1 MQLLSDTAVPI
12 WLKPLKNWEQFDDLK
27 QNLFNGK
34 TQIAGLCAHSK
45 SHMVASLIYPLS
57 TSCLFVT
64 YNELSAKNICDDLEF
79 YFPDKVLY
87 FPARELFFYRAA
99 AQSNE
104 ITVKRLKALSALA
117 ANKEVIVVA
126 SLEAVLTIQS
136 SLDCFKESIFMIIAG
151 MELPLPFFAE
161 KLVNLGYERV
171 EAVEGAGQFSI
182 RGGIIDFFSPVSD
195 KPCRIE
201 MFDDIVDSIREF
213 DPISQRST
221 EKLKEIVISPAHEL
235 ILTQQA
241 KDRARGNINSA
252 FDKARQSLKAIKEK
266 GVLKRLE
273 DKTEAILSA
282 LSEGSNAAHM
292 ENNIFF
298 FYPDKVSAVDYLPAK
313 ALIVLDEPSK
323 LEESSKVFCE
333 LFSEQFK
340 DLLEQ
345 GEVLPEQCNTILDYN
360 DILLKVKAKN
370 QLILKELPE
379 PSDSGGKSHLLASR
393 SVPSWQG
400 NLYIMLEEISRLK
413 ANGYYIAA
421 VLGTDKQS
429 QGFVSFVENAGI
441 NAVLRKNFEGDF
453 FPGQICVLTGN
464 LSRGFEYTDTR
475 FMLIT
480 EKDIYGTGKKGSRT
494 RKPSRKPGVLT
505 DFKVGDYVV
514 HENHGV
520 GKYIGLETLV
530 VEGRK
535 RDYLNIRY
543 AGTDK
548 LYVPTD
554 QLDLIQP
561 YALVDDIAPKL
572 SKLGGA
578 EWQKTK
584 QRVNESVKK
593 LAIDLLKLYAARQ
606 SLKGHRFSQ
615 DADWQRQFETSFP
628 YEETLDQLQSAED
641 IKRDMESG
649 KVMDRLLCGDVGY
662 GKTEVAIRAA
672 FKACM
677 DNKQVAV
684 LAPTTI
690 LAQQHYNTFVR
701 RFGDFPFKIEVLS
714 RFKTASEQ
722 KAVVRALK
730 EGSVDVIIGTH
741 RLLGKDIRFKDL
753 GLLIIDEEQRFG
765 VSHKEMIKDIKKNV
779 DVLILT
785 ATPIPRTLHMSL
797 SGIRDISIIES
808 PPEGRFPVQT
818 YVVENDDLLI
828 RDCIFKEI
836 ARGGQ
841 VYFVYNRVK
850 SMDFM
855 VERLRELVPGVR
867 IAVAHGQMSE
877 NTLEEV
883 MMGFY
888 KNDYDLLLCS
898 SIIENGLDIPNVN
911 TLIVYDCDHF
921 GLSQLYQLRGRV
933 GRSNRKAYAYFV
945 YRKDKVLT
953 EQASMRLRT
962 IKEFTEF
969 GAGFKIAMRDME
981 IRGAGNIM
989 GGEQH
994 GHMMAVGYDMY
1005 YRLLKNAV
1013 DELKGELPQRV
1024 ETQIDIKTDARIS
1037 EEYIFDQGQRI
1048 GIYKRIAAIECEED
1062 KHNVEEELEDR
1073 FGDPPPAA
1081 RNLIDIAYI
1090 KALGVKLGILEITH
1104 HERAVKIKFSDGN
1117 MDKRKIM
1124 TLINENRSSLDYIS
1138 SSPVVLSLK
1147 LKDSQPVAALLKTKA
1162 LMVKMDKMFCK
1173 EVTNTT
1179 VK

>member
-1 MQLLSDTAVPI
+1 MQLLGDATVPI
-12 WLKPLKNWEQFDDLK
+12 WLKPLSNWEQFDYIK
-27 QNLFNGK
+27 KNLYNGK
-34 TQIAGLCAHSK
+34 TQIAGLSAHSK
-45 SHMVASLIYPLS
+45 SHITASLIYPLS
-57 TSCLFVT
+57 TACLFVT
-64 YNELSAKNICDDLEF
+64 YNELSAKNICEDLEF
-79 YFPDKVLY
+79 YYPEKVLH
-87 FPARELFFYRAA
+87 FPARELFFYQAA

-104 ITVKRLKALSALA
+104 IMAKRLRALAALA
-117 ANKEVIVVA
+117 ANKGVIVVA
-126 SLEAVLTIQS
+126 SLEAVLAIQS
-136 SLDCFKESIFMIIAG
+136 NLKCFKESMFTIFEG

-161 KLVNLGYERV
+161 NLVSLGYERV
-171 EAVEGAGQFSI
+171 DAVEGAGQFSI
-182 RGGIIDFFSPVSD
+182 RGGIVDFFTPICD

-221 EKLKEIVISPAHEL
+221 DKLKEIAISPAHEL
-235 ILTQQA
+235 ILNKEA
-241 KDRARGNINSA
+241 K
-252 FDKARQSLKAIKEK
+252 DKARKNINNAFGMAHQNLKASKEK
-266 GVLKRLE
+266 GILKRLE
-273 DKTEAILSA
+273 DKTEAILDA
-282 LSEGSNAAHM
+282 LYEGSNAVHM
-292 ENNIFF
+292 ESYFYF
-298 FYPDKVSAVDYLPAK
+298 FYPDKVSAVDYLSDK
-313 ALIVLDEPSK
+313 ALIIFDEPSR

-333 LFSEQFK
+333 GFNEHFK

-345 GEVLPEQCNTILDYN
+345 GEVLPEQCNTILDY
-360 DILLKVKAKN
+360 DEILSKIKSKN

-379 PSDSGGKSHLLASR
+379 PSDLDKQYHILASR

-400 NLYIMLEEISRLK
+400 NLYIMLEEISKLK
-413 ANGYYIAA
+413 AQGYCIAA
-421 VLGTDKQS
+421 VLDTDKQS
-429 QGFVSFVENAGI
+429 QAFVSFLESGGI
-441 NAVLRKNFEGDF
+441 NAVFKKNHEGDF
-453 FPGQICVLTGN
+453 FSGQICVLTGN
-464 LSRGFEYTDTR
+464 LSRGFEYPDTR
-475 FMLIT
+475 FMIIT

-494 RKPSRKPGVLT
+494 RKSSRKPSVLT

-514 HENHGV
+514 HENHGI

-530 VEGRK
+530 IEGRK
-535 RDYLNIRY
+535 RDYLNIKY
-543 AGTDK
+543 AGTDN
-548 LYVPTD
+548 LYVPAD
-554 QLDLIQP
+554 QLDLIQS
-561 YALVDDIAPKL
+561 YALVDDISPKL

-584 QRVNESVKK
+584 ARVNESVKK
-593 LAIDLLKLYAARQ
+593 LAIDLLKLYATRQ
-606 SLKGHRFSQ
+606 SLKGHKFSQ
-615 DADWQRQFETSFP
+615 DTDWQRQFEISFP
-628 YEETLDQLQSAED
+628 YEETPDQLQAAED

-677 DNKQVAV
+677 DDKQVAV

-690 LAQQHYNTFVR
+690 LAQQHYNTFVK
-701 RFGDFPFKIEVLS
+701 RFEDFPFKIEVLS

-722 KAVVRALK
+722 KTTVRALK
-730 EGSVDVIIGTH
+730 EGSADVIIGTH

-753 GLLIIDEEQRFG
+753 GLLVIDEEQRFG

-779 DVLILT
+779 DVLTLT

-818 YVVENDDLLI
+818 YVVENDDLML

-883 MMGFY
+883 MIGFY

-898 SIIENGLDIPNVN
+898 TIIENGLDISNVN

-994 GHMMAVGYDMY
+994 GHMVAVGYDMY

-1013 DELKGELPQRV
+1013 DELKGELPQRI
-1024 ETQIDIKTDARIS
+1024 ETQIDIKADAHIS
-1037 EEYIFDQGQRI
+1037 DEYIFEQGQRI

-1073 FGDPPPAA
+1073 FGDPPLAA

-1090 KALGVKLGILEITH
+1090 KALGTKLGVLEITH
-1104 HERAVKIKFSDGN
+1104 HEKAVKIKFTDVSI
-1117 MDKRKIM
+1117 DKRKIM
-1124 TLINENRSSLDYIS
+1124 TLINENRSSVDYVS
-1138 SSPVVLSLK
+1138 SSPVSLSLK
-1147 LKDSQPVAALLKTKA
+1147 LKDSQPVTALLKTKE
-1162 LMVKMDKMFCK
+1162 LMVKMDKIFY
-1173 EVTNTT
+1173 VDN
-1179 VK
+1179 VKK

>member
-12 WLKPLKNWEQFDDLK
+12 WLKPLYNWERFDDIKEKLYK
-27 QNLFNGK
+27 GK
-34 TQIAGLCAHSK
+34 TQIVGLSAQSK
-45 SHMVASLIYPLS
+45 SHMAASLLYPLS
-57 TSCLFVT
+57 SCCLFVT
-64 YNELSAKNICDDLEF
+64 YNELSAKSICEDLEF
-79 YFPDKVLY
+79 YFPDRVLHL
-87 FPARELFFYRAA
+87 PARELFFYQAA

-104 ITVKRLKALSALA
+104 VTAKRLKALTALA
-117 ANKEVIVVA
+117 VNKEAIIVA
-126 SLEAVLTIQS
+126 SLEAVLTLQS
-136 SLDCFKESIFMIIAG
+136 SLECFIESIFNVTVG
-151 MELPLPFFAE
+151 DELSLSFFAE
-161 KLVNLGYERV
+161 KLINLGYERV
-171 EAVEGAGQFSI
+171 DAVEGAGQFSI
-182 RGGIIDFFSPVSD
+182 RGGIVDFFPPVSD

-201 MFDDIVDSIREF
+201 MFDDIIDSIREF

-221 EKLKEIVISPAHEL
+221 EKLKEIEISPAHEL
-235 ILTQQA
+235 ILTKQA
-241 KDRARGNINSA
+241 KDRARENVICA
-252 FDKARQSLKAIKEK
+252 FEKTKQMLKASNEKEA
-266 GVLKRLE
+266 LRRLE
-273 DKTEAILSA
+273 SKTEALLEA
-282 LSEGSNAAHM
+282 LSEASSSVHM
-292 ENNIFF
+292 ESYIYF
-298 FYPDKVSAVDYLPAK
+298 FYPDKVSAVDYLPDK
-313 ALIVLDEPSK
+313 TLIILDEPSK
-323 LEESSKVFCE
+323 LEECSRVFCE
-333 LFSEQFK
+333 GFREHFK

-360 DILLKVKAKN
+360 DILLKIKAKN
-370 QLILKELPE
+370 QLILREMSDS
-379 PSDSGGKSHLLASR
+379 SDSGEQYMMLSR

-400 NLYIMLEEISRLK
+400 NLNIFLEEISRLK
-413 ANGYYIAA
+413 AQGYCIAV
-421 VLGTDKQS
+421 VLSTKKLS
-429 QGFVSFVENAGI
+429 QTFVSLLDNAGI
-441 NAVLRKNFEGDF
+441 NVVLKEIHTGDF
-453 FPGQICVLTGN
+453 SPGQICAITGS
-464 LSRGFEYTDTR
+464 LSRGFEYPDNR
-475 FMLIT
+475 FLLIT
-480 EKDIYGTGKKGSRT
+480 EKDIYGTGKRGSGT
-494 RKPSRKPGVLT
+494 RKSSRKPGVLT
-505 DFKVGDYVV
+505 DFKIGDYVV
-514 HENHGV
+514 HENHGI

-535 RDYLNIRY
+535 RDYLNIKY
-543 AGTDK
+543 AGTDR

-606 SLKGHRFSQ
+606 SIKGHRFTQ
-615 DADWQRQFETSFP
+615 DTDWQRQFEMSFP
-628 YEETLDQLQSAED
+628 YEETSDQLQAVED

-672 FKACM
+672 FKACT
-677 DNKQVAV
+677 DSKQVAV

-690 LAQQHYNTFVR
+690 LAQQHYNTFVK
-701 RFGDFPFKIEVLS
+701 RFEDFPFKIEVLS

-722 KAVVRALK
+722 KAAVRGLK

-765 VSHKEMIKDIKKNV
+765 VSHKEMIKDIKRNV
-779 DVLILT
+779 DVLTLT

-797 SGIRDISIIES
+797 SGIRDISVIES

-818 YVVENDDLLI
+818 YVVENDEPLI
-828 RDCIFKEI
+828 RDCIYKEI

-855 VERLRELVPGVR
+855 VERLRALVPGVR
-867 IAVAHGQMSE
+867 IAVAHGQMAE
-877 NTLEEV
+877 NALEKV
-883 MMGFY
+883 MIDFY
-888 KNDYDLLLCS
+888 KNEYDLLLCS
-898 SIIENGLDIPNVN
+898 AIIENGLDIPNVN

-933 GRSNRKAYAYFV
+933 GRSNRKAYAYFI

-994 GHMMAVGYDMY
+994 GHMVAVGYDMY

-1024 ETQIDIKTDARIS
+1024 ETQIDIKADAHLS
-1037 EEYIFDQGQRI
+1037 GEYILEQGQRI

-1073 FGDPPPAA
+1073 FGDPPLAA
-1081 RNLIDIAYI
+1081 RNLIDIAFI
-1090 KALGVKLGILEITH
+1090 KALGVKLGILEIMH
-1104 HERAVKIKFSDGN
+1104 HEKSVKVKFSDGN
-1117 MDKRKIM
+1117 VDKRKIM

-1138 SSPVVLSLK
+1138 SSPVILSLK
-1147 LKDSQPVAALLKTKA
+1147 LKDSQPVTALHRTKE
-1162 LMVKMDKMFCK
+1162 LMVKMNRIFSAENIKK
-1173 EVTNTT
+1173 
-1179 VK
+1179 

>member
-1 MQLLSDTAVPI
+1 VQLLSDTAVPI
-12 WLKPLKNWEQFDDLK
+12 WLKPLNNWERFDDIK
-27 QNLFNGK
+27 QKLYKGK
-34 TQIAGLCAHSK
+34 TQIAGLSAHSK
-45 SHMVASLIYPLS
+45 SHIVASLIYPLS

-64 YNELSAKNICDDLEF
+64 CNEFSAKNICEDLEF
-79 YFPDKVLY
+79 YFPDKVLHL
-87 FPARELFFYRAA
+87 PARELFFYQAA

-104 ITVKRLKALSALA
+104 ITAKRLKALTALA
-117 ANKEVIVVA
+117 ANKDVIVVA
-126 SLEAVLTIQS
+126 SLEAVLTLQS
-136 SLDCFKESIFMIIAG
+136 SLKCFIESIFEVTAG
-151 MELPLPFFAE
+151 DELPLSSFAE
-161 KLVNLGYERV
+161 KLVSLGYERV
-171 EAVEGAGQFSI
+171 DAVEGAGQFSI
-182 RGGIIDFFSPVSD
+182 RGGIVDFFPPVSD

-221 EKLKEIVISPAHEL
+221 DKLKKTEISPAHEL
-235 ILTQQA
+235 ILTQEV
-241 KDRARGNINSA
+241 KDRAIENITCA
-252 FDKARQSLKAIKEK
+252 FEKAKRNFKASNGKDA
-266 GVLKRLE
+266 LKRLE
-273 DKTEAILSA
+273 NKTEALLDA
-282 LSEGSNAAHM
+282 LSEGSNSAHM
-292 ENNIFF
+292 ESYIYF
-298 FYPDKVSAVDYLPAK
+298 FYPNKISAVDYLPVK
-313 ALIVLDEPSK
+313 TLIVIDEPSK
-323 LEESSKVFCE
+323 LEECSKVFCE
-333 LFSEQFK
+333 GFSEHFK

-345 GEVLPEQCNTILDYN
+345 GEVFPEQSNTILDYD
-360 DILLKVKAKN
+360 DILSKVKAKN
-370 QLILKELPE
+370 QLILRDV
-379 PSDSGGKSHLLASR
+379 PSSPDSGEQIMLLSR

-400 NLYIMLEEISRLK
+400 NLNIFLDEITALK
-413 ANGYYIAA
+413 AQNYYITA
-421 VLGTDKQS
+421 VLSTKKLS
-429 QGFVSFVENAGI
+429 QTFASLLENAGI
-441 NAVLRKNFEGDF
+441 NTVLKEIHTGDY
-453 FPGQICVLTGN
+453 FPGQICAITGN
-464 LSRGFEYTDTR
+464 LSRGFEYPDIR

-480 EKDIYGTGKKGSRT
+480 EKDIYGTGKKGSRA
-494 RKPSRKPGVLT
+494 RKASRKPGVLT

-514 HENHGV
+514 HENHGI
-520 GKYIGLETLV
+520 GKYIGLETLM

-535 RDYLNIRY
+535 RDYLNIKY
-543 AGTDK
+543 AGTDR

-561 YALVDDIAPKL
+561 YALVDDVAPKL
-572 SKLGGA
+572 SKLGGV

-584 QRVNESVKK
+584 ARVNESVKK
-593 LAIDLLKLYAARQ
+593 LAIDLLQLYAARQ
-606 SLKGHRFSQ
+606 SIKGHRFAQ
-615 DADWQRQFETSFP
+615 DTDWQRQFEVSFP
-628 YEETLDQLQSAED
+628 YEETSDQLQAAED

-690 LAQQHYNTFVR
+690 LAQQHYNTFVK
-701 RFGDFPFKIEVLS
+701 RFEDFPFKIEVLS

-779 DVLILT
+779 DVLTLT

-797 SGIRDISIIES
+797 SGIRDISVIES

-818 YVVENDDLLI
+818 YVVENDEPLI
-828 RDCIFKEI
+828 RDCIYKEI

-855 VERLRELVPGVR
+855 VERLRALVPGVR
-867 IAVAHGQMSE
+867 IAVAHGQMGE
-877 NTLEEV
+877 NALEEV

-898 SIIENGLDIPNVN
+898 AIIENGLDIPNVN

-945 YRKDKVLT
+945 YRKDKALT
-953 EQASMRLRT
+953 EQATLRLRT

-994 GHMMAVGYDMY
+994 GHMVAVGYDMY

-1024 ETQIDIKTDARIS
+1024 ETQIDIKADAHIS
-1037 EEYIFDQGQRI
+1037 DEYIFEQGQRI

-1073 FGDPPPAA
+1073 FGDPPLAA
-1081 RNLIDIAYI
+1081 RNLIDIAFV
-1090 KALGVKLGILEITH
+1090 KALGIKLGILEITH
-1104 HERAVKIKFSDGN
+1104 HERAVRIKFSDGN
-1117 MDKRKIM
+1117 VDKRKIM

-1147 LKDSQPVAALLKTKA
+1147 LKDSQPVTALHRTKE
-1162 LMVKMDKMFCK
+1162 LMVKMHRIFSV
-1173 EVTNTT
+1173 EY
-1179 VK
+1179 VKN

>member
-1 MQLLSDTAVPI
+1 VQLLGDATVPI
-12 WLKPLKNWEQFDDLK
+12 WLKPLTNWKQFDNIK
-27 QNLFNGK
+27 QNLYNGK
-34 TQIAGLCAHSK
+34 TQIAGLTAYSK
-45 SHMVASLIYPLS
+45 SHITASLVYPLS
-57 TSCLFVT
+57 SACLFVT
-64 YNELSAKNICDDLEF
+64 YNELSAKNICEDLEF
-79 YFPDKVLY
+79 YYPDRVLY
-87 FPARELFFYRAA
+87 FPGRELFFYQAA

-104 ITVKRLKALSALA
+104 ITAKRLKVLAALA
-117 ANKEVIVVA
+117 ENKGVIVVA
-126 SLEAVLTIQS
+126 SLEAVLAIQS
-136 SLDCFKESIFMIIAG
+136 SLKCFKESIFTIIEG
-151 MELPLPFFAE
+151 IEMPLPYFAE
-161 KLVNLGYERV
+161 SLVSLGYERV
-171 EAVEGAGQFSI
+171 DAVEGAGQFSI
-182 RGGIIDFFSPVSD
+182 RGGIVDFFPPVCD

-235 ILTQQA
+235 ILNREV
-241 KDRARGNINSA
+241 K
-252 FDKARQSLKAIKEK
+252 DKARKNITNSFEKVHQNLMASKEK
-266 GVLKRLE
+266 GILKRLE
-273 DKTEAILSA
+273 DKTEAILDA
-282 LSEGSNAAHM
+282 LHEGINAAHM
-292 ENNIFF
+292 ESYMYF
-298 FYPDKVSAVDYLPAK
+298 FYPDKVSAVDYLSDK
-313 ALIVLDEPSK
+313 ALIVFDEPSR
-323 LEESSKVFCE
+323 LEECAKVFCE
-333 LFSEQFK
+333 GFNEHFK

-345 GEVLPEQCNTILDYN
+345 GEVLPEQSNTILDYD
-360 DILLKVKAKN
+360 DILFKIKAKN
-370 QLILKELPE
+370 QLILREMSE
-379 PSDSGGKSHLLASR
+379 SSTSDGQYRLLASR

-400 NLYIMLEEISRLK
+400 NLYIMLEEISKLK
-413 ANGYYIAA
+413 AQGYCIAA
-421 VLGTDKQS
+421 VLDTDKQS
-429 QGFVSFVENAGI
+429 QAFVSFLESGGI
-441 NAVLRKNFEGDF
+441 NAVFKKNHEGDF

-464 LSRGFEYTDTR
+464 LTRGFEYPDTR
-475 FMLIT
+475 FMIIT

-494 RKPSRKPGVLT
+494 RKSSRKPGVLT

-514 HENHGV
+514 HENHGI

-535 RDYLNIRY
+535 RDYLNIKY

-548 LYVPTD
+548 LYVPAD
-554 QLDLIQP
+554 QLDLIQS

-584 QRVNESVKK
+584 ARVTESVKK

-606 SLKGHRFSQ
+606 SLKGHRFSH
-615 DADWQRQFETSFP
+615 DTDWQRQFEISFP
-628 YEETLDQLQSAED
+628 YEETPDQLQAVED

-690 LAQQHYNTFVR
+690 LAQQHYNTFVK
-701 RFGDFPFKIEVLS
+701 RFEDFPFKIEVLS
-714 RFKTASEQ
+714 RFKTSSEQ
-722 KAVVRALK
+722 KDTVRSLK
-730 EGSVDVIIGTH
+730 EGLVDVVIGTH
-741 RLLGKDIRFKDL
+741 RLLGKDIRFKEL
-753 GLLIIDEEQRFG
+753 GLLVIDEEQRFG

-779 DVLILT
+779 DVLTLT

-818 YVVENDDLLI
+818 YVVENDDLLL

-883 MMGFY
+883 MIGFY
-888 KNDYDLLLCS
+888 RNDYDLLLCS
-898 SIIENGLDIPNVN
+898 TIIENGLDISNVN

-945 YRKDKVLT
+945 YRKNKVLT

-994 GHMMAVGYDMY
+994 GHMVDVGYDMY

-1013 DELKGELPQRV
+1013 DELKGELPQRI
-1024 ETQIDIKTDARIS
+1024 ETQIDIKADAHIS
-1037 EEYIFDQGQRI
+1037 DEYIFEQGQRI

-1073 FGDPPPAA
+1073 FGDPPLAA

-1090 KALGVKLGILEITH
+1090 KALGTKLGVLEITH
-1104 HERAVKIKFSDGN
+1104 NERAVKIKFTDVN
-1117 MDKRKIM
+1117 IDKRKIM
-1124 TLINENRSSLDYIS
+1124 TLINENRTSIDYVSSN
-1138 SSPVVLSLK
+1138 PVLLSLK
-1147 LKDSQPVAALLKTKA
+1147 LKDSKPVTALIKTKE
-1162 LMVKMDKMFCK
+1162 LMVKMDKTFNM
-1173 EVTNTT
+1173 EN
-1179 VK
+1179 VKK

>member
-1 MQLLSDTAVPI
+1 MQLLGDATVPI
-12 WLKPLKNWEQFDDLK
+12 WLKPLNNWEQFDDIKKTLYR
-27 QNLFNGK
+27 GK
-34 TQIAGLCAHSK
+34 TQIAGLSAHSK
-45 SHMVASLIYPLS
+45 SHITASLIYPLINA
-57 TSCLFVT
+57 CVFVT
-64 YNELSAKNICDDLEF
+64 YNEFSAKSICEDLEF
-79 YFPDKVLY
+79 YYPDRVLY
-87 FPARELFFYRAA
+87 FPPRELFFYHAA

-104 ITVKRLKALSALA
+104 ITAKRLRALAALA
-117 ANKEVIVVA
+117 ANKGVIVVA
-126 SLEAVLTIQS
+126 SIEAVLTIQS
-136 SLDCFKESIFMIIAG
+136 NLKYFKESILSIIEG
-151 MELPLPFFAE
+151 MELPLPYFAE
-161 KLVNLGYERV
+161 QLVSLGYERV
-171 EAVEGAGQFSI
+171 DAVEGAGQFSI
-182 RGGIIDFFSPVSD
+182 RGGIVDFFPPVCD

-221 EKLKEIVISPAHEL
+221 EKLKEIVVSPAHEL
-235 ILTQQA
+235 ILNREAKDKAGKNITDAFEKTQQ
-241 KDRARGNINSA
+241 N
-252 FDKARQSLKAIKEK
+252 LKASKEK
-266 GVLKRLE
+266 GILKRLE
-273 DKTEAILSA
+273 DKTEAMLEA
-282 LSEGSNAAHM
+282 LNEGSNAAHM
-292 ENNIFF
+292 ESYFYF
-298 FYPDKVSAVDYLPAK
+298 FYPDKISAIDYLPEK

-323 LEESSKVFCE
+323 LEECSRVFCE
-333 LFSEQFK
+333 GFSEHFK

-360 DILLKVKAKN
+360 DILLKTGAKN
-370 QLILKELPE
+370 QLILRELPE
-379 PSDSGGKSHLLASR
+379 PSDSGGKSHLFASR

-400 NLYIMLEEISRLK
+400 NLYIMLEEISKLK
-413 ANGYYIAA
+413 AQGYHIAA
-421 VLGTDKQS
+421 VLDTDKQS
-429 QGFVSFVENAGI
+429 QAFVSFLESGGI
-441 NAVLRKNFEGDF
+441 NAVFKKNHEGEF

-464 LSRGFEYTDTR
+464 LSRGFEYPDTR

-480 EKDIYGTGKKGSRT
+480 EKDIYGIGKKGSRSRKST
-494 RKPSRKPGVLT
+494 RKPSVLT

-514 HENHGV
+514 HENHGI
-520 GKYIGLETLV
+520 GKYTGLETLV

-535 RDYLNIRY
+535 RDYLNIKY

-554 QLDLIQP
+554 QLDLIQS

-584 QRVNESVKK
+584 ARVNESVKK

-606 SLKGHRFSQ
+606 SLKGHRFLQ
-615 DADWQRQFETSFP
+615 DTDWQRQFEMSFP
-628 YEETLDQLQSAED
+628 YEETSDQLQAVED

-677 DNKQVAV
+677 DDKQVAV

-690 LAQQHYNTFVR
+690 LAQQHYNTFVK
-701 RFGDFPFKIEVLS
+701 RFEDFPFKIEVLS

-722 KAVVRALK
+722 KVIVRSVK
-730 EGSVDVIIGTH
+730 EGAVDVIIGTH
-741 RLLGKDIRFKDL
+741 RLLGKDLRFKDL

-765 VSHKEMIKDIKKNV
+765 VSHKEIIKDIKKNV
-779 DVLILT
+779 DVLTLT

-818 YVVENDDLLI
+818 YVVENDEPMI

-850 SMDFM
+850 SMDYM

-888 KNDYDLLLCS
+888 KNEYDLLLCS
-898 SIIENGLDIPNVN
+898 TIIENGLDISNVN

-994 GHMMAVGYDMY
+994 GHMVAVGYDMY
-1005 YRLLKNAV
+1005 YRLLKTAV

-1024 ETQIDIKTDARIS
+1024 ETQIDIKADAHIS
-1037 EEYIFDQGQRI
+1037 DEYIFDQGQRI

-1073 FGDPPPAA
+1073 FGDPPQAA

-1090 KALGVKLGILEITH
+1090 KALGTKLGVLEIIH
-1104 HERAVKIKFSDGN
+1104 HERTVKIKFSDGN
-1117 MDKRKIM
+1117 IDKRKIM
-1124 TLINENRSSLDYIS
+1124 TLINENRNSLDYLNS
-1138 SSPVVLSLK
+1138 NPVVVSLK
-1147 LKDSQPVAALLKTKA
+1147 LKDSLPVTALFKTKEM
-1162 LMVKMDKMFCK
+1162 MVKIDRIFHV
-1173 EVTNTT
+1173 EN
-1179 VK
+1179 VKK

>member
-1 MQLLSDTAVPI
+1 VQLLGDATVPI
-12 WLKPLKNWEQFDDLK
+12 WLKPLNNWKQFDDVK
-27 QNLFNGK
+27 QNLYNGK
-34 TQIAGLCAHSK
+34 TQIAGLTAYSK
-45 SHMVASLIYPLS
+45 SHITASLVYPLS
-57 TSCLFVT
+57 TACLFVT
-64 YNELSAKNICDDLEF
+64 YNELSAKNICEDLEF
-79 YFPDKVLY
+79 YYPDRVLH
-87 FPARELFFYRAA
+87 FPARELFFYQAA

-104 ITVKRLKALSALA
+104 ITAKRLKALAALA
-117 ANKEVIVVA
+117 ENKGVLVVA
-126 SLEAVLTIQS
+126 SLEAVLAIQS
-136 SLDCFKESIFMIIAG
+136 SLKCFKESIFTIIEG
-151 MELPLPFFAE
+151 IEMPLPYFAE
-161 KLVNLGYERV
+161 RLVSLGYERV
-171 EAVEGAGQFSI
+171 DAVEGAGQFSI
-182 RGGIIDFFSPVSD
+182 RGGIVDFFPPICD

-235 ILTQQA
+235 ILNREV
-241 KDRARGNINSA
+241 K
-252 FDKARQSLKAIKEK
+252 DKARKNITEAFGEARQNLKASKEK
-266 GVLKRLE
+266 GILKRLE
-273 DKTEAILSA
+273 DKTETILDA
-282 LSEGSNAAHM
+282 LNEGLNAAHM
-292 ENNIFF
+292 ESYIYF
-298 FYPDKVSAVDYLPAK
+298 FYPDKVSAVDYLSDK
-313 ALIVLDEPSK
+313 ALIVFDEPSR
-323 LEESSKVFCE
+323 LEECSKVFCE
-333 LFSEQFK
+333 GFNEHFK

-360 DILLKVKAKN
+360 DILFKIKAKN
-370 QLILKELPE
+370 QLILKEMSE
-379 PSDSGGKSHLLASR
+379 SSASDGQYRLLASR
-393 SVPSWQG
+393 SVSSWQG
-400 NLYIMLEEISRLK
+400 NLYIMLEEISKLK
-413 ANGYYIAA
+413 AQGYCIAA
-421 VLGTDKQS
+421 VLDTDKQS
-429 QGFVSFVENAGI
+429 QAFVSFLESGGI
-441 NAVLRKNFEGDF
+441 NAVFKKNHEGDF
-453 FPGQICVLTGN
+453 FSGQICVLTGN
-464 LSRGFEYTDTR
+464 LSRGFEYPDTR
-475 FMLIT
+475 FMIIT

-494 RKPSRKPGVLT
+494 RKSSRKPGVLT

-514 HENHGV
+514 HENHGI

-535 RDYLNIRY
+535 RDYLNIKY

-548 LYVPTD
+548 LYVPAD
-554 QLDLIQP
+554 QLDLIQS

-584 QRVNESVKK
+584 ARVNESVKK

-615 DADWQRQFETSFP
+615 DTDWQRQFEISFP
-628 YEETLDQLQSAED
+628 YEETADQLQAVED

-690 LAQQHYNTFVR
+690 LAQQHYNTFVK
-701 RFGDFPFKIEVLS
+701 RFEDFPFKIEVLS

-722 KAVVRALK
+722 KATVRALK
-730 EGSVDVIIGTH
+730 EGLADVVIGTH
-741 RLLGKDIRFKDL
+741 RLLGKDIRFKEL
-753 GLLIIDEEQRFG
+753 GLLVIDEEQRFG
-765 VSHKEMIKDIKKNV
+765 VSHKEMLKDIKKNV
-779 DVLILT
+779 DVLTLT

-818 YVVENDDLLI
+818 YVVENDDLLL

-850 SMDFM
+850 NMDFM

-883 MMGFY
+883 MIGFY
-888 KNDYDLLLCS
+888 RNDYDLLLCS
-898 SIIENGLDIPNVN
+898 TIIENGLDISNVN

-945 YRKDKVLT
+945 YRKNKVLT

-994 GHMMAVGYDMY
+994 GHMVAVGYDMY

-1013 DELKGELPQRV
+1013 DELKGELPQRI
-1024 ETQIDIKTDARIS
+1024 ETQIDIKADAHIS
-1037 EEYIFDQGQRI
+1037 DEYIFEQGQRI

-1073 FGDPPPAA
+1073 FGDPPLAA

-1090 KALGVKLGILEITH
+1090 KALGTKLGVLEITH
-1104 HERAVKIKFSDGN
+1104 HEKAVKIKFTDVN
-1117 MDKRKIM
+1117 IDKRKIM
-1124 TLINENRSSLDYIS
+1124 TLINENRNSIDYVS
-1138 SSPVVLSLK
+1138 SSPVSLSLK
-1147 LKDSQPVAALLKTKA
+1147 LKDSQPVTALQKTKE
-1162 LMVKMDKMFCK
+1162 LMVKMDKIFHI
-1173 EVTNTT
+1173 EN
-1179 VK
+1179 VKK